1 MNKVTT
7 FHVVYEKISGGNVI
21 GRSTTNLD
29 VTIDINSEETHAEI
43 MESLQRIL
51 IQNTNAQ
58 KSTFERHVDDV
69 TILNIVNL
77 KQIFGI

>member
-29 VTIDINSEETHAEI
+29 VTIDINSEETPAEI

-69 TILNIVNL
+69 MILNIVNL
-77 KQIFGI
+77 NQIFGI

>member
-29 VTIDINSEETHAEI
+29 VTIDIMSEETPAEV
-43 MESLQRIL
+43 MESLQRSLVKTANIE
-51 IQNTNAQ
+51 
-58 KSTFERHVDDV
+58 KSTFERHIDDV
-69 TILNIVNL
+69 MILNIVNL
-77 KQIFGI
+77 NQIFGL